1 VNATL
6 TMGGIMTNKQENE
19 PLEIS
24 KEVKQLLQS
33 IAVKSMTDEQRK
45 RYLRTLAEKNKTA
58 VVVLQGGKK

>member
-1 VNATL
+1 
-6 TMGGIMTNKQENE
+6 MTNKQENE

-45 RYLRTLAEKNKTA
+45 RYLRKLAEKNKTA
-58 VVVLQGGKK
+58 IVVLQGGKK